1 MSTVAMPAKL
11 LRELEALP
19 FAELEKLVP
28 RILMLRAR
36 KHPGVLSQ
44 PESQLVKKLS
54 AGSPARL
61 VREYDRLMAVRDRKG
76 LSAAEQK
83 KLERLIAE
91 FDAYHLQH
99 VAWLTELA
107 AIRQTSVA
115 AVVGALGLKKTGNGR

>member
-1 MSTVAMPAKL
+1 MPAKL

-19 FAELEKLVP
+19 FAELDKLVP
-28 RILMLRAR
+28 RILVMRAR

-54 AGSPARL
+54 AGPSARL
-61 VREYDRLMAVRDRKG
+61 VSKYDRLIAARDRKG
-76 LSAAEQK
+76 LSTMEQK
-83 KLERLIAE
+83 KLERLAAE

-107 AIRQTSVA
+107 AIRQTNVA
-115 AVVGALGLKKTGNGR
+115 EVVRWLGLKKTGNGR